1 MPRRKFWK
9 AYHTKKCWLMSNKEV
24 RNFTKK
30 LETGLRLAEKRM
42 LEEKALRDETIV
54 VSSAEG
60 EFQYIP
66 AKEVLASF

>member
-1 MPRRKFWK
+1 
-9 AYHTKKCWLMSNKEV
+9 MSNKEV
-24 RNFTKK
+24 RSFTQK

-54 VSSAEG
+54 VPGSEG

-66 AKEVLASF
+66 AKEVLAEIERLRN

>member
-1 MPRRKFWK
+1 MELYNKSSV
-9 AYHTKKCWLMSNKEV
+9 KKYLDQYAPNKEV
-24 RNFTKK
+24 KNFTRK

-60 EFQYIP
+60 GFQYIP
-66 AKEVLASF
+66 AKEVLAMF

>member
-1 MPRRKFWK
+1 
-9 AYHTKKCWLMSNKEV
+9 MSNKEV

-42 LEEKALRDETIV
+42 LEEKALHDETIV

>member
-1 MPRRKFWK
+1 
-9 AYHTKKCWLMSNKEV
+9 MSNKEV
-24 RNFTKK
+24 KNFTRK

-60 EFQYIP
+60 GFQYIP
-66 AKEVLASF
+66 AKEVLAMF